1 MIELV
6 PENSFYKVDAS
17 GRVIIPRHL
26 RAKFG
31 IEIGD
36 MMDYYT
42 AKVDGKYFLCM
53 TLHKDDGDYEE
64 IQLDQVK
71 FNKN

>member
-6 PENSFYKVDAS
+6 PENTFYKVDSS

-36 MMDYYT
+36 MMDYFT
-42 AKVDGKYFLCM
+42 TRVEGKYYLCM
-53 TLHKDDGDYEE
+53 TLHKDDDSEE
-64 IQLDQVK
+64 IDLDSE
-71 FNKN
+71 KN